1 MKEDI
6 YDDLFEE
13 KEEKTDF
20 HAVLF
25 KYIIRW
31 HWFAASVIICLAA
44 AWLYL
49 KYTTPV
55 YNISASVIIKD
66 DKKGGAAGSN
76 FSAFEDLGII
86 SSSNNID
93 NEIEILHSKSLI
105 KDVVCELGLYI
116 NYSTTGGFN
125 TTDFISHTRTLPAG
139 RCRSSHRP
147 HTSDNQLSCRR
158 TNGRDGHN
166 QRNSSEQAFH
176 QAARGNL
183 RRSGHSYPDAQ
194 PCHPH

>member
-66 DKKGGAAGSN
+66 DKKGGAAGSI
-76 FSAFEDLGII
+76 SAPSRIWAL
-86 SSSNNID
+86 SV
-93 NEIEILHSKSLI
+93 HPTT
-105 KDVVCELGLYI
+105 
-116 NYSTTGGFN
+116 STM
-125 TTDFISHTRTLPAG
+125 R
-139 RCRSSHRP
+139 
-147 HTSDNQLSCRR
+147 
-158 TNGRDGHN
+158 
-166 QRNSSEQAFH
+166 
-176 QAARGNL
+176 
-183 RRSGHSYPDAQ
+183 
-194 PCHPH
+194 

>member
-76 FSAFEDLGII
+76 FSAFEDLAL
-86 SSSNNID
+86 SV
-93 NEIEILHSKSLI
+93 HPTT
-105 KDVVCELGLYI
+105 
-116 NYSTTGGFN
+116 STM
-125 TTDFISHTRTLPAG
+125 R
-139 RCRSSHRP
+139 
-147 HTSDNQLSCRR
+147 
-158 TNGRDGHN
+158 
-166 QRNSSEQAFH
+166 
-176 QAARGNL
+176 
-183 RRSGHSYPDAQ
+183 
-194 PCHPH
+194 